1 MDKKFLVIVE
11 NAIDKEISNWWENDN
26 ATEYDAKVFEGFED
40 AKKFMR
46 QTICEY
52 VKGVEEEF
60 LETVFEGYDEE
71 DGFLDDMFLDETDE
85 TLDDED
91 EGINIS
97 KLLQF
102 GSLFSSV
109 LLSFC
114 RCT

>member
-52 VKGVEEEF
+52 VF
-60 LETVFEGYDEE
+60 T
-71 DGFLDDMFLDETDE
+71 
-85 TLDDED
+85 
-91 EGINIS
+91 
-97 KLLQF
+97 
-102 GSLFSSV
+102 
-109 LLSFC
+109 
-114 RCT
+114 